1 MTLRR
6 GAVIGSYASGFAT
19 SGKMFDEP
27 LDKDVILAFVALT
40 DAKLWRIDGITMG
53 APNFRRGA
61 PFVLLTLA
69 LIRPRSRCELHSLR
83 TFLSRRSS
91 LSPQGPSLSI
101 PTRPPRRLSTPL
113 LTPLNATP
121 TSVRTGKH
129 PQEDDGRRRGA
140 PPELGRA
147 DGRRPPHEGA
157 HARAAAA
164 AVVPSRDEGVRG
176 RGGSRRGGRARGP
189 DVDGAAGAFVFF
201 HTGPR
206 TTAFAW

>member
-83 TFLSRRSS
+83 TFLSRRSFVS
-91 LSPQGPSLSI
+91 LRPSPIAFNPDA
-101 PTRPPRRLSTPL
+101 PASTPF
-113 LTPLNATP
+113 NSA
-121 TSVRTGKH
+121 SDAFQRH
-129 PQEDDGRRRGA
+129 
-140 PPELGRA
+140 
-147 DGRRPPHEGA
+147 
-157 HARAAAA
+157 
-164 AVVPSRDEGVRG
+164 
-176 RGGSRRGGRARGP
+176 P
-189 DVDGAAGAFVFF
+189 DVGSYGQ
-201 HTGPR
+201 TPSGR
-206 TTAFAW
+206 

>member
-83 TFLSRRSS
+83 TF
-91 LSPQGPSLSI
+91 SPGARFSPPTKGPSISI
-101 PTRPPRRLSTPL
+101 PTRRD
-113 LTPLNATP
+113 AF
-121 TSVRTGKH
+121 
-129 PQEDDGRRRGA
+129 D
-140 PPELGRA
+140 ELR
-147 DGRRPPHEGA
+147 
-157 HARAAAA
+157 
-164 AVVPSRDEGVRG
+164 
-176 RGGSRRGGRARGP
+176 
-189 DVDGAAGAFVFF
+189 F
-201 HTGPR
+201 
-206 TTAFAW
+206 